1 MKHYKTEL
9 LLSAPA
15 DHVFRSLFERAGLQG
30 WWTATCDV
38 GTEVGT
44 QSTFR
49 FGQVVKVMRI
59 EQLHPNSAVRWQCT
73 ENTLRE
79 WVGTHLLF
87 RLESQSSSITL
98 LTFEHIGLTPN
109 LKCYSYCSP
118 GWDQFLGSLKR
129 YVETGKG
136 SPYIETEAL
145 HLTGVLL

>member
-1 MKHYKTEL
+1 MKHYQTEL

-15 DHVFRSLFERAGLQG
+15 DNVFRSLSTLAGLQG
-30 WWTATCDV
+30 WWTSTCDV
-38 GTEVGT
+38 GTKVGAR
-44 QSTFR
+44 STFR
-49 FGQVVKVMRI
+49 FGPVVKVMQI
-59 EQLHPNSAVRWQCT
+59 EQLQPNTEVRWQCT
-73 ENTLRE
+73 ENTLHE

-109 LKCYSYCSP
+109 LECYSHCSP

-136 SPYIETEAL
+136 VPYIETVA
-145 HLTGVLL
+145 